1 MKKHN
6 WIKLT
11 LAAGAAA
18 GTAMGII
25 SRLQKR
31 EQEEEP
37 AVPAGPGSLIT
48 AQARAQLTE
57 RIGSRLPP
65 EATALVMAEDRG
77 ELARCLAPS
86 CRMLFSANADG
97 TASPQRAAW
106 PRQIIRAACDP
117 ECLWLAED
125 SLDAAVLVNTLQ
137 CCEDTGRVLAQM
149 ARAIRTGGFLSLVTT
164 LRPEPFTQACWSETM
179 ALLGLP
185 DRHGWTRDELRGLLQ
200 AAGWEICEETEHP
213 SGLPLVQML
222 CCKAE
227 KDR

>member
-1 MKKHN
+1 MKKHKL
-6 WIKLT
+6 IQLT
-11 LAAGAAA
+11 LAAGAAV
-18 GTAMGII
+18 GTAMGVI
-25 SRLQKR
+25 SRLQRR
-31 EQEEEP
+31 EQEEES
-37 AVPAGPGSLIT
+37 AVPTGPGALIT

-117 ECLWLAED
+117 ERLWLAEG
-125 SLDAAVLVNTLQ
+125 SLDATVLVNTLQ
-137 CCEDTGRVLAQM
+137 CCEDAGRVLAQLG
-149 ARAIRTGGFLSLVTT
+149 RVIRPGGFLSLVTT
-164 LRPEPFTQACWSETM
+164 LRPESFSQARWSETM

-200 AAGWEICEETEHP
+200 AAGWELCEETDHP
-213 SGLPLVQML
+213 SGLPLVQMF
-222 CCKAE
+222 CRKAE

>member
-65 EATALVMAEDRG
+65 EATAPETTPMPTED
-77 ELARCLAPS
+77 
-86 CRMLFSANADG
+86 
-97 TASPQRAAW
+97 
-106 PRQIIRAACDP
+106 IIRP
-117 ECLWLAED
+117 
-125 SLDAAVLVNTLQ
+125 
-137 CCEDTGRVLAQM
+137 
-149 ARAIRTGGFLSLVTT
+149 
-164 LRPEPFTQACWSETM
+164 
-179 ALLGLP
+179 
-185 DRHGWTRDELRGLLQ
+185 
-200 AAGWEICEETEHP
+200 TEVP
-213 SGLPLVQML
+213 KTEV
-222 CCKAE
+222 E
-227 KDR
+227 